1 MIYVFVIPFI
11 VLVVLSFFLVT
22 TIRQKNKRKAAFNF
36 GQSHFEVELP
46 QNPNAYSALSG
57 YQLPL
62 LQNCSDADGFM
73 LLIIPY
79 LGSLAGEKR
88 DQIHK
93 EIEALSTDL
102 KMHKEIYRAF
112 MDEYEKYEG
121 LSDEQASDKWRGK
134 GISNEISDKVS

>member
-1 MIYVFVIPFI
+1 MIYVFVIPFL
-11 VLVVLSFFLVT
+11 VLVVLSFILMVN
-22 TIRQKNKRKAAFNF
+22 IKQKKKREAAFSF
-36 GQSHFEVELP
+36 GKSEFDVELP
-46 QNPNAYSALSG
+46 KNPDAYKSLSG
-57 YQLPL
+57 YKLPSL
-62 LQNCSDADGFM
+62 LNCSNAESFM

-79 LGSLAGEKR
+79 LGGLKSEKR
-88 DQIHK
+88 GDIHK

-134 GISNEISDKVS
+134 